1 MMKKAMMVLAV
12 LLALPFAMQAQTKF
26 HDVEA
31 NDAKG
36 PVKSIT
42 QNMMGRTQVVQ
53 FTPEGKMQMEGLKD
67 ATYDKDGYLQSYTI
81 EAQEFSVTINYTWE
95 NGKVKSQSLTMMN
108 QPMKTTNNYDD
119 KGNMQSQIV
128 DMGGQ
133 QMTITYK
140 DYQFDAKGNWIS
152 RKNDMMQMTN
162 EQSRTIEYYE

>member
-1 MMKKAMMVLAV
+1 
-12 LLALPFAMQAQTKF
+12 
-26 HDVEA
+26 
-31 NDAKG
+31 
-36 PVKSIT
+36 
-42 QNMMGRTQVVQ
+42 
-53 FTPEGKMQMEGLKD
+53 MEGLKD

-95 NGKVKSQSLTMMN
+95 NGKVKTQSLTMMN

-152 RKNDMMQMTN
+152 RKNDMMEMTN